1 MSSLHLHGEGPLLVA
16 ENETGYC
23 TPRPF
28 MAQVKRDG
36 SSVCLGSFTTAEE
49 AAMCVAR
56 SPEGRA
62 TARRAAAPEPP
73 PLTSEE
79 AREQA
84 RAEGLMLRVAD
95 NKTGYFGVY
104 LNNPSRAQPFMALV
118 RCSGKLVHLGSFATA
133 EEAALCVAR
142 SLEGQVAAQETVAA
156 PPLTG
161 DDDGD
166 DDAGEEDE
174 DTVETVVLDAVEVL
188 VASDDSG
195 DEEALTAAEAP
206 H

>member
-1 MSSLHLHGEGPLLVA
+1 MSSLPGEQGPLLVA

-36 SSVCLGSFTTAEE
+36 KSVCLGSFTTAEE

-62 TARRAAAPEPP
+62 AARRAAAPEPP

-104 LNNPSRAQPFMALV
+104 LNNPSRPKPFMALV

-142 SLEGQVAAQETVAA
+142 SLEVRPSQTSATSL
-156 PPLTG
+156 PRR
-161 DDDGD
+161 
-166 DDAGEEDE
+166 
-174 DTVETVVLDAVEVL
+174 
-188 VASDDSG
+188 SG
-195 DEEALTAAEAP
+195 MQC
-206 H
+206 